1 LNFSLHQPKHRLGW
15 GRLINLHPSLGKAAS
30 AHTTTL
36 VFLFL
41 NKQSFATLQGLR
53 PIAHAYNSLQFMFC
67 LYDFKLFYL
76 FFNTNETFIA
86 ESMTSS
92 TV

>member
-1 LNFSLHQPKHRLGW
+1 
-15 GRLINLHPSLGKAAS
+15 
-30 AHTTTL
+30 
-36 VFLFL
+36 
-41 NKQSFATLQGLR
+41 LQGLR